1 MPEKKT
7 FNFVVVGGE
16 ANAGPPIGPALGPL
30 GLNVPMV
37 VKKINELTQDYKGMK
52 VPVVVEVNPD
62 KTFNVIVKLPPT
74 SALLLKEAK
83 VEKGSS
89 KAGTEWVADL
99 KFESI
104 VKVAKAKMDSMSAKT
119 LKAAVKTV
127 LGTCVSMG
135 IKVEGKNP
143 KEIIE
148 EVNKGLWDS
157 KIV

>member
-37 VKKINELTQDYKGMK
+37 VKRINELTADYKGMK
-52 VPVVVEVNPD
+52 VPVVVEVNED
-62 KTFNVIVKLPPT
+62 KSFNVTVKLPPT
-74 SALLLKEAK
+74 SALILKEANIT
-83 VEKGSS
+83 KGSG
-89 KAGTEWVADL
+89 KAGTEWVADI
-99 KFESI
+99 KFESV
-104 VKVAKAKMDSMSAKT
+104 VKVAKAKFDALSAKT
-119 LKAAVKTV
+119 LKGAIKTV
-127 LGTCVSMG
+127 LGTCISMG

-143 KEIIE
+143 KEIIQ
-148 EVNKGLWDS
+148 EVNQGKWDS